1 MDHAREG
8 FIRDLWCRQGQ
19 YLWNPKINVMGAPMT
34 LNRCSFRLKWV
45 TAFDGSESSAI
56 MCEGLILN
64 QPVQ

>member
-1 MDHAREG
+1 
-8 FIRDLWCRQGQ
+8 
-19 YLWNPKINVMGAPMT
+19 MT